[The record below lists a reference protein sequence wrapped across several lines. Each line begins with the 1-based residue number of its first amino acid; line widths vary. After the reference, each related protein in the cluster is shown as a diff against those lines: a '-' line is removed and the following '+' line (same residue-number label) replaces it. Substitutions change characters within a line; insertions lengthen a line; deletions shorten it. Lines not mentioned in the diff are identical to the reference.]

1 MPSFFQKAA
10 KAEIRETLQGWIH
23 RRGGNLPPA
32 AERRE
37 LGFICD
43 VRTNKLPSGREVSPK
58 VTIGARASKALIISS
73 ALFIEASLSRA
84 PFVFCYAKSTSLPEG
99 GKYIHNFAGTRRFSD
114 GVCNGTAGVNPRP
127 TIYQEFRRCK
137 ADFTDEGY
145 SL

>member
-1 MPSFFQKAA
+1 MSGCG
-10 KAEIRETLQGWIH
+10 II

-32 AERRE
+32 DERRE

-58 VTIGARASKALIISS
+58 VTIGARASKAFIISS

-99 GKYIHNFAGTRRFSD
+99 GKYTRDLAGTRRDLS
-114 GVCNGTAGVNPRP
+114 GVVVG
-127 TIYQEFRRCK
+127 
-137 ADFTDEGY
+137 
-145 SL
+145 